1 MKQQNIE
8 IQEDTFAWYSSN
20 FPSARQGVSIA
31 VSAFHDALNSHP
43 VAQMFSD
50 PLTAHG
56 FMMDTWKQAWRH
68 SLVSMKGIFTA
79 GELCLFID
87 THNGLMLSALH
98 YGSNT
103 LAVGTSDSIA
113 LDGMD
118 KKWGIDGKTL
128 IEKIHTLAPM
138 QAICL
143 EIFATGFW
151 YGQDADKED
160 RSLAE
165 YIKTLL

>member
-8 IQEDTFAWYSSN
+8 IEESTFAWYSAN
-20 FPSARQGVSIA
+20 FPTARQGMTIA
-31 VSAFHDALNSHP
+31 VSAFRDALETHP

-56 FMMDTWKQAWRH
+56 VMLDVWKQAYRH
-68 SLVSMKGIFTA
+68 SLVSMKGLFTA

-87 THNGLMLSALH
+87 THNGLMLSAHH
-98 YGSNT
+98 YNSNT
-103 LAVGTSDSIA
+103 LAAGTSDSIA

-118 KKWGIDGKTL
+118 RKWEIDAGQIL
-128 IEKIHTLAPM
+128 DKIRALTPM
-138 QAICL
+138 QALCL
-143 EIFATGFW
+143 EIWATGFW
-151 YGQDADKED
+151 YGQEPAED
-160 RSLAE
+160 RDIQE